1 MTANKAP
8 RFKKQPMT
16 AHKAPRFK
24 KTANDS

>member
-1 MTANKAP
+1 MTADKAP

-16 AHKAPRFK
+16 ANKAPRFQ